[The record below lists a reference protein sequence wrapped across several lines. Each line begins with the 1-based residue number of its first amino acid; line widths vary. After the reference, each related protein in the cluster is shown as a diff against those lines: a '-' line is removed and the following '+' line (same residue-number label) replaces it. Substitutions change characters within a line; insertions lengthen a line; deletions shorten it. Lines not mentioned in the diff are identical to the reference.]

1 MLKNSISYKIISIN
15 IFAERVDSTLFFF
28 LRKSR
33 LNSTEPKPNKPEA
46 TEMLQ
51 DFEGEKNDT
60 MKRTHVFHCQET
72 QRATKN
78 DTVEVYPTEHW
89 KSCATALAALV
100 LEEFLRY

>member
-46 TEMLQ
+46 TETLQ
-51 DFEGEKNDT
+51 DLISQKLLKCYKILKGKK
-60 MKRTHVFHCQET
+60 MIQ
-72 QRATKN
+72 
-78 DTVEVYPTEHW
+78 
-89 KSCATALAALV
+89 
-100 LEEFLRY
+100 